1 MAVTI
6 TDEQRDGI
14 YGEVVSDLSG
24 GGDVSTPPRTWRRP
38 TTATKRMPSC
48 PRLQDRVRT
57 DVTEVLLLERE
68 EPPDDGSRF
77 SRAWRSLPFDRHRD

>member
-1 MAVTI
+1 LASGPLTREHVLGEWI
-6 TDEQRDGI
+6 GNEFGIRDPQRHWHVAETERGQR
-14 YGEVVSDLSG
+14 E
-24 GGDVSTPPRTWRRP
+24 RRYL
-38 TTATKRMPSC
+38 
-48 PRLQDRVRT
+48 LQDRVRT